1 MASPAAKNII
11 RISTVGKLNKISASK
26 PVNDKAFTLIELIV
40 VISLISI
47 VLAFAL
53 PKLNISFV
61 TDHQRKL
68 SAWIVLTVKSLKENA
83 LREQVP
89 YILYLDFD
97 NQQMWTA
104 KDAPAE
110 EKNQEETAAS
120 EKTDEE
126 KEIPQENKYSLPQG
140 VRLMDVAFTDDEK
153 IKEGIVPIHFYP
165 KGYSDKA
172 IIHIQ
177 DADDNRYSYLVE
189 SFLPHVKIFEE
200 YIEF

>member
-1 MASPAAKNII
+1 
-11 RISTVGKLNKISASK
+11 LNKISASK

-104 KDAPAE
+104 KDAPDE
-110 EKNQEETAAS
+110 EKNQEEVAIEAS
-120 EKTDEE
+120 ETE
-126 KEIPQENKYSLPQG
+126 KEIPLENKYLLPQG

>member
-1 MASPAAKNII
+1 
-11 RISTVGKLNKISASK
+11 LNKISASK
-26 PVNDKAFTLIELIV
+26 PGNDKAFTLIELIV

-53 PKLNISFV
+53 PKLNISFG
-61 TDHQRKL
+61 TDQERKL

-83 LREQVP
+83 LREQIP

-120 EKTDEE
+120 GKPDKE
-126 KEIPQENKYSLPQG
+126 KEIPQENKYLLPQG
-140 VRLMDVAFTDDEK
+140 YKLMDVAFTDDEK
-153 IKEGIVPIHFYP
+153 IREGIVPIHFYP

-189 SFLPHVKIFEE
+189 SFLPHVKISEE

>member
-1 MASPAAKNII
+1 MASPGAKNII
-11 RISTVGKLNKISASK
+11 RISIVGKLNRFLASK
-26 PVNDKAFTLIELIV
+26 SNNDHAFTLIELIV

-83 LREQVP
+83 LREQIP
-89 YILYLDFD
+89 YVLYLDFD
-97 NQQMWTA
+97 NQQMWAA

-110 EKNQEETAAS
+110 EKNQEEAAS
-120 EKTDEE
+120 ETSGKE
-126 KEIPQENKYSLPQG
+126 KEIPQENKYLLPQG
-140 VRLMDVAFTDDEK
+140 YKLMDVAFTDDEK
-153 IKEGIVPIHFYP
+153 IREGIVPIHFYP

-177 DADDNRYSYLVE
+177 DADDNRYSYLIE

>member
-11 RISTVGKLNKISASK
+11 RISTVGKLNRFLVSK
-26 PVNDKAFTLIELIV
+26 FNNDKAFTLIELIV

-53 PKLNISFV
+53 PKLNISLV
-61 TDHQRKL
+61 TDHHRKL

-83 LREQVP
+83 LREQLP
-89 YILYLDFD
+89 YVLYLDFD

-110 EKNQEETAAS
+110 EKTQEEAAS
-120 EKTDEE
+120 GKSDKE
-126 KEIPQENKYSLPQG
+126 KEIPEENKYLLPQG
-140 VRLMDVAFTDDEK
+140 YRLMDVAFIDDQT
-153 IKEGIVPIHFYP
+153 IKEGIVSIHFYP

-177 DADDNRYSYLVE
+177 DADDNRYSYLIE
-189 SFLPHVKIFEE
+189 SFIPHVKIREE